1 MKAYVFPGQG
11 SQKPGM
17 GQNLYN
23 EVLESRAL
31 FKKANKILNF
41 NITELMFEGTD
52 EDLLQTKVTQPAIF
66 IHSAILALTSKTFA
80 PDVCAGHSLGE
91 FSALVASNALSFE
104 DGLKLVSIRANAMQK
119 ACQETNGT
127 MAAILGLSDEIIESS
142 CSEIDGLVK
151 PANYNCPGQLV
162 ISGEIKSVEKAC
174 EILKEKG
181 ARRALILAVSGAFHS
196 ELMSSAVND
205 LKKGIEE
212 IDFTKPSCPIY
223 QNFTAQKTTSI
234 DIIKENLIN
243 QLTAPVLWTET
254 INNMVNDGYLDY
266 TEVGPGKV
274 LQGLIRKI
282 NREATTQSVLS

>member
-23 EVLESRAL
+23 DVTESRTL

-66 IHSAILALTSKTFA
+66 IHSAILALTTKSSG

-91 FSALVASNALSFE
+91 FSALVASNSISFE
-104 DGLKLVSIRANAMQK
+104 DGLKLVSIRADAMQK
-119 ACQETNGT
+119 ACQITKGA
-127 MAAILGLSDEIIESS
+127 MAAILGLSNEIIESS
-142 CSEIDGLVK
+142 CNEIDGIVK

-174 EILKEKG
+174 EILKQKG
-181 ARRALILAVSGAFHS
+181 ARRVLTLPVSGAFHS
-196 ELMSSAVND
+196 ELMNSAVNE
-205 LKKGIEE
+205 LKKGIKETE
-212 IDFTKPSCPIY
+212 FRKPSCPIY
-223 QNFTAQKTTSI
+223 QNYTGYPEK
-234 DIIKENLIN
+234 DPNKIKINLLS
-243 QLTAPVLWTET
+243 QLTGAVLWNQS
-254 INNMVNDGYLDY
+254 INKMIEDGVNEFY
-266 TEVGPGKV
+266 EVGPGNT
-274 LQGLIRKI
+274 LQGLIKKI
-282 NREATTQSVLS
+282 NREIFINKI

>member
-41 NITELMFEGTD
+41 NITELMFEGTN

-66 IHSAILALTSKTFA
+66 IHSAILALTSKTFT

-91 FSALVASNALSFE
+91 FSALVASNAISFE

-119 ACQETNGT
+119 ACQDTNGT

-142 CSEIDGLVK
+142 CSEIDGVVK

-181 ARRALILAVSGAFHS
+181 ARRALILPVSGAFHS
-196 ELMSSAVND
+196 ELMNSAVND

-212 IDFTKPSCPIY
+212 TDFTKPSCPIY
-223 QNFTAQKTTSI
+223 QNFTGCPEQEPAKIKT
-234 DIIKENLIN
+234 NLLK
-243 QLTAPVLWTET
+243 QLTGAVLWNQT
-254 INNMVNDGYLDY
+254 INKMIDNGVNEFY
-266 TEVGPGKV
+266 EVGPGNT
-274 LQGLIRKI
+274 LQGLIRKT
-282 NREATTQSVLS
+282 NREVIVDRI